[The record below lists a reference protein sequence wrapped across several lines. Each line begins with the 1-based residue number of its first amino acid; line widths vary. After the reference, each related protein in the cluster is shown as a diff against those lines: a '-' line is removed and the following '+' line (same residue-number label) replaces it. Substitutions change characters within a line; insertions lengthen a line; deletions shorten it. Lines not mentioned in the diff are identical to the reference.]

1 MRYCLL
7 ALISYSLRRAA
18 AQNGTFNFF
27 NSTATSSSG
36 IATTPLRETDDQED
50 SPIAIPSSFP
60 KPTRT
65 KIGQETITT
74 GPTSWISTSY
84 DWSLDVDRL
93 FPTYLPEER
102 ANFQAQWD
110 CDQRIFAFT
119 STYIKPTVPLG
130 NITSISYKT
139 FEPFT
144 TEIPVTSFFNRIT
157 YSHCD
162 GVPRYGYKGGVPSY
176 TVSTSTSTIRG
187 LSTGTWTLR
196 EDVTTPPVPYPCT
209 VDDILPEGYCSAFL
223 TVYTDY
229 TAMSAS
235 AYSAGTDYTN
245 TPFEI
250 PSSCRLGL
258 RRLRRTC
265 VVRVSEAT
273 MLYWP
278 PTARSGDFCQSTTTP
293 PTTDGP
299 ATGSNSSA
307 QVVTLNGTEY
317 TSPWVYITYHSIT
330 YKSKWISTY
339 GILGTKIPSL
349 VLSFL
354 PNEVSSICE
363 FDRGVVQTKPFDFND
378 LQGDVPWSAYN
389 CSLQCTEPSECLPM
403 DQRLNPYNPY
413 LAWPQTFLDLLH
425 SWNTYDPDTCS
436 FGFDDSGIP
445 DPPQLLT
452 TALHI
457 SKPAGGPAGSTTV
470 IGPVTASGL
479 KPTLI
484 LPKPVSKTTV
494 TGPSPSLPAPTKPAE
509 PVKQP
514 SIGDIIISMI
524 NQPPDRP
531 QDPSPTDVS
540 PQGNPIQIP
549 AVSDRPNG
557 NQSDPEIPDS
567 TPPATSPLPAPEA
580 ATITLG
586 PSLLPIIHLPNNA
599 HVLDGFTFWAGD
611 AVTTAGTTISF
622 ARDGVVVNGVSTASY
637 TPAPFVTVF
646 PASDSGFNTDPGRD
660 SDPSSDPG
668 GEGIRVQG
676 GPIAGGDRVLP
687 AALMVGGEWVVF
699 GSEIEVAGKKAR
711 YDAEGLMVGGEKIG
725 VPVQGWSRV
734 VLEGGEVWIVGVAT
748 AGDSAKGGNEEEK
761 NIGEQGGKKAG
772 IQGEGEQQDP
782 SEGMV
787 VVASASTG
795 RGSAGLSTALVPS
808 LSTDGR
814 AVETAVEEI
823 SAADFTRAGLGSAY
837 LLIPILAS
845 MVRSW

>member
-7 ALISYSLRRAA
+7 ALISFSLRCAT
-18 AQNGTFNFF
+18 AQNGTFNFS
-27 NSTATSSSG
+27 NSTATSVSDTTTTSPNESVNG
-36 IATTPLRETDDQED
+36 DDIPIATPT
-50 SPIAIPSSFP
+50 SSFP

-65 KIGQETITT
+65 RIGQETITA
-74 GPTSWISTSY
+74 GPTSWISTSF
-84 DWSLDVDRL
+84 DWSLDVNRL

-110 CDQRIFAFT
+110 CDQKIFAFT

-139 FEPFT
+139 FGPFT

-229 TAMSAS
+229 TAMSTS
-235 AYSAGTDYTN
+235 AYSAGTEYTN

-293 PTTDGP
+293 PTTVAP
-299 ATGSNSSA
+299 ATGGNSSS
-307 QVVTLNGTEY
+307 QIVTLNGTEY

-354 PNEVSSICE
+354 PHEVSSICGLG
-363 FDRGVVQTKPFDFND
+363 RGVVQTKPFDFND

-389 CSLQCTEPSECLPM
+389 CSLQCIEPSECLPM

-452 TALHI
+452 TALHL
-457 SKPAGGPAGSTTV
+457 SKPAGSPAGSTTI

-494 TGPSPSLPAPTKPAE
+494 TGPSPSSPAPTKSAE

-524 NQPPDRP
+524 NQPPGRP
-531 QDPSPTDVS
+531 QDTSPKPNAQGEDPIQVPTVSGRPNANQPHPETPDPTPTPPSPLAP
-540 PQGNPIQIP
+540 PQ
-549 AVSDRPNG
+549 
-557 NQSDPEIPDS
+557 
-567 TPPATSPLPAPEA
+567 A
-580 ATITLG
+580 ATITIG
-586 PSLLPIIHLPNNA
+586 PSLIPIIHLPNNA

-611 AVTTAGTTISF
+611 AVTTAGQTLSF
-622 ARDGVVVNGVSTASY
+622 AQDGVVVNGISTATY
-637 TPAPFVTVF
+637 TPAPLVTVS
-646 PASDSGFNTDPGRD
+646 PALVPNSGSDSDSDSDSDPGRD
-660 SDPSSDPG
+660 SAPAPASDPG
-668 GEGIRVQG
+668 TGVGPG
-676 GPIAGGDRVLP
+676 GGGGGTD
-687 AALMVGGEWVVF
+687 VGGE
-699 GSEIEVAGKKAR
+699 S
-711 YDAEGLMVGGEKIG
+711 GG
-725 VPVQGWSRV
+725 
-734 VLEGGEVWIVGVAT
+734 
-748 AGDSAKGGNEEEK
+748 
-761 NIGEQGGKKAG
+761 
-772 IQGEGEQQDP
+772 
-782 SEGMV
+782 
-787 VVASASTG
+787 
-795 RGSAGLSTALVPS
+795 
-808 LSTDGR
+808 
-814 AVETAVEEI
+814 
-823 SAADFTRAGLGSAY
+823 
-837 LLIPILAS
+837 
-845 MVRSW
+845 